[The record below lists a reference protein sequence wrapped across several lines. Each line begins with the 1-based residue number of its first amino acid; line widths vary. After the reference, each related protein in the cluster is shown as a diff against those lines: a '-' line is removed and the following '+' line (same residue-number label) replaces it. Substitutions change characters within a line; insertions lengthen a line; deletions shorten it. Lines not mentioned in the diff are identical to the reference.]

1 MMRRWARTSAALA
14 AGAFAAGMAGLAW
27 SQQTPASSSAAAAP
41 SPSPSLL
48 PSTPP
53 PPARAEEPPP
63 PAAEVPKVVA
73 PGPTP
78 EAPPQEIAPAPPSAT
93 ETAPAASGRPS
104 GGTGQQAKAP
114 APVKRTLY
122 NAAIM
127 QAVDKVTAETLRFE
141 VQVRQ
146 PVRYKG
152 LIFTLHTC
160 EASPPG
166 TLPAAFAHLE
176 IDSQPQ
182 PLPGRPPNP
191 TKQVF
196 KGWMMADAPGLH
208 PLEHPVYDAWLIA
221 CKTASGPMPS
231 ARR

>member
-1 MMRRWARTSAALA
+1 MSQAWGRASAAVAAGVLA
-14 AGAFAAGMAGLAW
+14 AGVTTLAW
-27 SQQTPASSSAAAAP
+27 SQQKPSSATPPAPSASSTPAVP
-41 SPSPSLL
+41 SP
-48 PSTPP
+48 
-53 PPARAEEPPP
+53 RAEEPPP
-63 PAAEVPKVVA
+63 PAAEVPTVVA

-78 EAPPQEIAPAPPSAT
+78 EAPPQEISPVPSTAPEAPQSSSKRADDQPKAPP
-93 ETAPAASGRPS
+93 PP
-104 GGTGQQAKAP
+104 P
-114 APVKRTLY
+114 KRTLY
-122 NAAIM
+122 NAAII

-160 EASPPG
+160 EASPAG
-166 TLPAAFAHLE
+166 TLPSAFAHLE

-191 TKQVF
+191 AKQVF
-196 KGWMMADAPGLH
+196 KGWMIADAPGLH

-221 CKTASGPMPS
+221 CKTASGP
-231 ARR
+231 AVADKR

>member
-1 MMRRWARTSAALA
+1 MMRRWGRTSAAAA
-14 AGAFAAGMAGLAW
+14 AGAFAAGLATFAW
-27 SQQTPASSSAAAAP
+27 SQQTPAT
-41 SPSPSLL
+41 
-48 PSTPP
+48 STPPATTPAP
-53 PPARAEEPPP
+53 PPARTEEPPP
-63 PAAEVPKVVA
+63 PAAEVPTVVV

-78 EAPPQEIAPAPPSAT
+78 EAPPQEIAPAPPSASERSSPNKSSDD
-93 ETAPAASGRPS
+93 ET
-104 GGTGQQAKAP
+104 AKAP
-114 APVKRTLY
+114 APIKRTLY
-122 NAAIM
+122 NAAII

-160 EASPPG
+160 ETSPQG
-166 TLPAAFAHLE
+166 TLPSAFAHLE

-191 TKQVF
+191 AKQVF
-196 KGWMMADAPGLH
+196 KGWMVADAPGLH

-221 CKTASGPMPS
+221 CKTGSGPASS

>member
-1 MMRRWARTSAALA
+1 
-14 AGAFAAGMAGLAW
+14 
-27 SQQTPASSSAAAAP
+27 
-41 SPSPSLL
+41 
-48 PSTPP
+48 
-53 PPARAEEPPP
+53 
-63 PAAEVPKVVA
+63 VPTVVA

-93 ETAPAASGRPS
+93 ESAPASGKRSEDDEP
-104 GGTGQQAKAP
+104 KAP
-114 APVKRTLY
+114 PPVKRTLY

-166 TLPAAFAHLE
+166 TLPSAFAHLE

-182 PLPGRPPNP
+182 PLPGRAPNP
-191 TKQVF
+191 AKQVF
-196 KGWMMADAPGLH
+196 KGWMAADAPGLH

-221 CKTASGPMPS
+221 CKTAAGPASS